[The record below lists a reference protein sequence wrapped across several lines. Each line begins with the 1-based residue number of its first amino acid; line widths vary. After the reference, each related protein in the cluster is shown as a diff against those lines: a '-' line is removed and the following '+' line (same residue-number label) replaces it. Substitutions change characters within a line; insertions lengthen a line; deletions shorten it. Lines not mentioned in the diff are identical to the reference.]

1 MNLAL
6 VVTCWLAAAAAAWT
20 WSPGSFRGARVWS
33 KNKRNLASF
42 KNKFGY
48 RGETRDKRGMMKHPV
63 MFARDSR
70 FLIFLGYVCV
80 LSFNI
85 AALRMPSFHPHLRG
99 STVLHHNVREKRS
112 AARPA
117 EAEWRLEDC
126 MTVSSKEEGVWT
138 YTSDGRPETCG
149 LYLVTIP
156 DMVVELEILDMNVDC
171 DSGLVVVRKE
181 R

>member
-1 MNLAL
+1 
-6 VVTCWLAAAAAAWT
+6 
-20 WSPGSFRGARVWS
+20 
-33 KNKRNLASF
+33 
-42 KNKFGY
+42 
-48 RGETRDKRGMMKHPV
+48 
-63 MFARDSR
+63 
-70 FLIFLGYVCV
+70 
-80 LSFNI
+80 
-85 AALRMPSFHPHLRG
+85 MPSFHPHLRG

-112 AARPA
+112 AVRPA
-117 EAEWRLEDC
+117 EDEWRLEDC

-156 DMVVELEILDMNVDC
+156 DMVVELEILDMHVDC